1 MYKIAFYIISVL
13 TVFTSCTSTD
23 VPDKMS
29 LQPQVMN
36 DSLLTTMPGDL
47 LLIDDYLVWSD
58 PFSDNKFL
66 HVHRSSDG
74 KYIGS
79 MGQKGEGPQE
89 FVSPLIN
96 RFSINRCIAAHD
108 ANGKTRG

>member
-1 MYKIAFYIISVL
+1 MTHLFLFIKIMYKVAFYIISVL

-66 HVHRSSDG
+66 QVHRSCDG
-74 KYIGS
+74 
-79 MGQKGEGPQE
+79 
-89 FVSPLIN
+89 
-96 RFSINRCIAAHD
+96 
-108 ANGKTRG
+108 

>member
-1 MYKIAFYIISVL
+1 MYKRIFYIIFIL
-13 TVFTSCTSTD
+13 AMFASCTVTD
-23 VPDKMS
+23 VPGKVN

-66 HVHRSSDG
+66 HVHRSSD
-74 KYIGS
+74 
-79 MGQKGEGPQE
+79 
-89 FVSPLIN
+89 
-96 RFSINRCIAAHD
+96 
-108 ANGKTRG
+108 

>member
-1 MYKIAFYIISVL
+1 MHKIILYIISVL
-13 TVFTSCTSTD
+13 TVFTSCTTTD
-23 VPDKMS
+23 VPDKVS

-66 HVHRSSDG
+66 HVVLPMENISVLWGKREKVHRN
-74 KYIGS
+74 
-79 MGQKGEGPQE
+79 
-89 FVSPLIN
+89 L
-96 RFSINRCIAAHD
+96 
-108 ANGKTRG
+108 